1 MNILFDTLNQ
11 YSYPNI
17 ILCNPNKEKLY
28 AIDAVAHD
36 IKLTLKYNASSE
48 FTFKIEQSVN
58 GVTIPAYDFLV
69 SKRLILVDNIGYFSI
84 NEPIED
90 TTGLVPVKTV
100 TGISSEIEMSYKKLI
115 GFSGT
120 YKLYDP
126 VTPSGTLLQTLI
138 DQYIP
143 TWAVGT
149 VDPTVGQL
157 YRSPSVSDSNV
168 YNFLMNDV
176 ETAYGCVVTFDTIN
190 NLINVTSVTNAT
202 TPTSIFLSYDNL
214 LQKGSLKEISSEITT
229 VLHCYGDTSNSK
241 AMDISLVNPLG
252 TTAIYNFDYYKNTN
266 WMSQGLVTA
275 ITNWEAAVSTQQ
287 PIYAGLLTNLE
298 QYNIDL
304 LSLESTLASLNAT
317 MASYQDVKAA
327 RIAQGLDYSDI
338 QAEINAQQILID
350 SQNSAIT
357 SKNAQIAVTQSGL
370 QTINTSLSFSNNF
383 TPSQLLELNNFIF
396 ENTYQNKSIIQTDS
410 MTPVDIQNMA
420 QELYDQGLSILQQV
434 AVPRYELTLDTG
446 NFIFQEQFKPF
457 TDQLALG
464 CTVTINTKDGYPV
477 IVPTLLQMDITYDD
491 PTKFILTFSN
501 SLRLVNG
508 KFIFT
513 DLFGQNVKTSA
524 TVNFNQTQWSNWTV
538 NSQDTVTTF
547 ITSALNAT
555 ANNVISDSNQSMIMD
570 ATGLR
575 ARQFDPVTQTYK
587 PNQMWLTNNVLAF
600 SNDGFN
606 TAKLA
611 LGQIT
616 VGATTTFGLIADSV
630 VGHLLAGNSLTIT
643 NSGGNFQLDQN
654 GAVLTNATLSVINS
668 SNLNKILLDPNNGF
682 RIQKNIAGTWTD
694 QFYVDNSGNVNF
706 TGVLNGASGT
716 FTGTLTANAGS
727 IGGWTIASTG
737 LSDSSGNYIRPNG
750 QVKLGALTI
759 SGSTASFAGTI
770 YANNISGQVT
780 NPQISSG
787 LDAGKVTF
795 GQMSGNQVY
804 GGTVGGNNGAQV
816 QLGWGGSLVLISNN
830 LVQLAGGGGG
840 AYFNQGSS
848 GGNET
853 GTLSASGVARFFGGI
868 SSGYNNGL
876 NVTISL
882 TSPYGTIY
890 LIFNS
895 GLLTGYH
902 Y

>member
-1 MNILFDTLNQ
+1 MNISFDSIGQ
-11 YSYPNI
+11 YEFPNV
-17 ILCNPNKEKLY
+17 ILCNPDKTKLY
-28 AIDAVAHD
+28 SISSIIHD
-36 IKLTLKYNASSE
+36 FKITLKYNASSE
-48 FTFKIEQSVN
+48 VTFKIEQSVN

-69 SKRLILVDNIGYFSI
+69 SKRLILVDGIGYFSI
-84 NEPIED
+84 NEPVED

-126 VTPSGTLLQTLI
+126 ITPSGTLLQTLI

-252 TTAIYNFDYYKNTN
+252 TTAIYNFDYYKSTD
-266 WMSQGLVTA
+266 WMSQGLVDA
-275 ITNWEAAVSTQQ
+275 ITSWENSVATQQ

-304 LSLESTLASLNAT
+304 LTLQSQLSDLNIT
-317 MASYQDVKAA
+317 MQSYQDVKAA
-327 RIAQGLDYSDI
+327 RIADGQDYSDI
-338 QAEINAQQILID
+338 QAEIDAQQILID
-350 SQNSAIT
+350 SQNSLIA
-357 SKNAQIAVTQSGL
+357 SKNIQIATTQSLL
-370 QTINTSLSFSNNF
+370 QSINTSLSFSNNF
-383 TPSQLLELNNFIF
+383 NPAQLLELNNFIF

-420 QELYDQGLSILQQV
+420 QQLYSQGLSILQQV

-446 NFIFQEQFKPF
+446 NFVFQQQFKPF
-457 TDQLALG
+457 TDQLVLG

-477 IVPTLLQMDITYDD
+477 IVPTLLQMEITYDD
-491 PTKFILTFSN
+491 PTKFVLTFSN

-513 DLFGQNVKTSA
+513 DLFGQNVKTTSS
-524 TVNFNQTQWSNWTV
+524 VNFNQSQWSNWST
-538 NSQDTVTTF
+538 NYQDTVTTF
-547 ITSALNAT
+547 ISSALDT
-555 ANNVISDSNQSMIMD
+555 TVNNIISDSNQSMLID
-570 ATGLR
+570 QNGIR
-575 ARQFDPVTQTYK
+575 IRQYDSVTQTFK

-611 LGQIT
+611 LGQVT
-616 VGATTTFGLIADSV
+616 VGTTTSYGLIADVV
-630 VGHLLAGNSLTIT
+630 VGHLLAGNSLSIT

-668 SNLNKILLDPNNGF
+668 TNLNKILLDPNNGF

-694 QFYVDNSGNVNF
+694 QFFVDNSGNVNF
-706 TGVLNGASGT
+706 TGILNGASGT
-716 FTGTLTANAGS
+716 FTGSVTANTGS
-727 IGGWTIASTG
+727 FGGWTITSTG
-737 LSDSSGNYIRPNG
+737 ISDSLGNYINSNG
-750 QVKLGALTI
+750 NVKIGALSI
-759 SGSTASFAGTI
+759 NGSTASFAGTI
-770 YANNISGQVT
+770 YANNIFGTVQNS
-780 NPQISSG
+780 QIGSN
-787 LDAGKVTF
+787 LDASKIGFNT
-795 GQMSGNQVY
+795 MSGDRVY
-804 GGTVGGNNGAQV
+804 GGTIGWNGVTLGTSGTGVSTLTAAQV
-816 QLGWGGSLVLISNN
+816 QLSYNSGNSVFGNVVEIFSNN
-830 LVQLAGGGGG
+830 GIQIEGSVVKIYGGFAMNG
-840 AYFNQGSS
+840 AVG
-848 GGNET
+848 
-853 GTLSASGVARFFGGI
+853 LSA
-868 SSGYNNGL
+868 
-876 NVTISL
+876 TISL
-882 TSPYGTIY
+882 SSPYGTIY
-890 LIFNS
+890 MTFTNGVFTS
-895 GLLTGYH
+895 Y
-902 Y
+902 YY